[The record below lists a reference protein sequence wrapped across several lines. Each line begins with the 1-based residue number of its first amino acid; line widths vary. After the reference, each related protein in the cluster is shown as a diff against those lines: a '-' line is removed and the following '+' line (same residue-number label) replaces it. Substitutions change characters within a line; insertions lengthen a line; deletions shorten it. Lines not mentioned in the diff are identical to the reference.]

1 MQPGEMQFGE
11 MQHFNTTPPGEI
23 QFGEIQLSPNL
34 FMQYNI
40 DIFAHGTS
48 KISSNCGYQVFITR
62 TYVKELD
69 NFEKGISNTSKK
81 VFPDINIKYCERLE
95 YKYNYFLEFLEYFEI
110 TYLKDYEIKYWNY
123 YDDIEHIT
131 INASE
136 LFNNYLND
144 LFPKKIS
151 FLYIFI
157 NFKKTWEKKN
167 RKKLIQIDEIHA
179 LIKYYKNMEISFKE
193 EKRKRNKFV
202 ELWLKCLRDLN
213 INIIN

>member
-1 MQPGEMQFGE
+1 
-11 MQHFNTTPPGEI
+11 
-23 QFGEIQLSPNL
+23 
-34 FMQYNI
+34 MQYNI

-81 VFPDINIKYCERLE
+81 VFPDINIKYCTWHYKRALKILEIKKKNKLCRERLE
-95 YKYNYFLEFLEYFEI
+95 YKYNYFLEFLKYFEI

-157 NFKKTWEKKN
+157 NFKKTWEKKT